1 MKRDWLTFGFIAAAF
16 CLPTA
21 IAAQD
26 YGLAGGPPTIESET
40 LGAALDFD
48 AGVAVEGALDSNLW
62 QGTSALR
69 AAELLSNAPL
79 KNQDPIIRDIIRTVI
94 LSGGVPPRAVNGK
107 GTQTYEAARL
117 QAVLAIETGKSGDTS
132 TLDGFLARNPDLAR
146 APMAQVDLA
155 FSLSLIHI

>member
-79 KNQDPIIRDIIRTVI
+79 KNQDPITVSYTH
-94 LSGGVPPRAVNGK
+94 L
-107 GTQTYEAARL
+107 
-117 QAVLAIETGKSGDTS
+117 
-132 TLDGFLARNPDLAR
+132 TLPTKRI
-146 APMAQVDLA
+146 V
-155 FSLSLIHI
+155 